1 LTKQRFA
8 SYNDTE
14 NFDRA
19 TFFYIIDDDAGNFE
33 KATFNPNSMT
43 LEVLTNL
50 TYKQP
55 LFGGGAATPW
65 ASPSPRH
72 TIFLLCF
79 LGPPPC

>member
-55 LFGGGAATPW
+55 LFGGGQRP
-65 ASPSPRH
+65 
-72 TIFLLCF
+72 
-79 LGPPPC
+79 LGPLLLLGTLFFYYAF